1 MLKKLLYVFVATT
14 LVTSQMAFAFSPK
27 EVETYFNGPSISA
40 ITSSEATLSLSS
52 QVLAGITEEE
62 KSGIYFQYGETHQV
76 CIMIYPTPEYCL
88 PKKTEV
94 GKTNVVIT
102 NLKPNTSYTV
112 TYKRDNTIRC
122 ITTPCPGNEFES
134 LSVEFTTSAK
144 NTDNGNNP
152 KFTKYLG
159 MGSRGSEVYTLQNL
173 LIQSGYLKV
182 SATGYFGVL
191 TLKAVKEFQR
201 ANNIVPVG
209 FVGPVTR
216 AALNSLSVISVGAGA
231 EVFEGTVTAYST
243 QCFVDAECSITVDG
257 KKVVTTIGRKQG
269 AVGQVTGIPDFGTI
283 ENNIGAHAKVY
294 AMKTN
299 TGYTLYGDAN
309 YYVHITPVVKG
320 KLPPG
325 SAAPGDA
332 SALKNNVWVWQK
344 TVMTDGSMVTPK
356 LADKFTVTFTGDDKI
371 SGTTDC
377 NGFFGTYTPASD
389 GIITFGSLASTMMY
403 CEGSQESVF
412 MGEVEKTSRY
422 TFDESG
428 NLVFILGGATG
439 KVFFVKK

>member
-1 MLKKLLYVFVATT
+1 MLKKLLIVSVST
-14 LVTSQMAFAFSPK
+14 LLVSMQMAAAFSPK

-40 ITSSEATLSLSS
+40 ITSSGATLSLSS
-52 QVLAGITEEE
+52 QVLAGITDEE

-94 GKTNVVIT
+94 GKTNVTIT

-144 NTDNGNNP
+144 NADNGNNP
-152 KFTKYLG
+152 KITKYLG
-159 MGSRGSEVYTLQNL
+159 MGSRGPEVYTLQNL

-182 SATGYFGVL
+182 SATGYFGVI

-216 AALNSLSVISVGAGA
+216 AALNSVTLVSVTTGA

-257 KKVVTTIGRKQG
+257 KKVVTTIGWKQG
-269 AVGQVTGIPDFGTI
+269 ALGQVTGIPDFGTI

-294 AMKTN
+294 ALKTE
-299 TGYTLYGDAN
+299 TGYTLYGNAA
-309 YYVHITPVVKG
+309 YYVHITPVAKG

-332 SALKNNVWVWQK
+332 SALKNTWVWQK
-344 TVMTDGSMVTPK
+344 TVMTDGSIVTPK
-356 LADKFTVTFTGDDKI
+356 LADRFTITFTGDDKI

-377 NGFFGTYTPASD
+377 NGFFGSYTRATD
-389 GIITFGSLASTMMY
+389 GIITFGPLASTMMY

-412 MGEVEKTSRY
+412 MGAVQKTSRY
-422 TFDESG
+422 TFDEFG
-428 NLVFILGGATG
+428 NLVLILSGDIG

>member
-1 MLKKLLYVFVATT
+1 MLKKLLIVSVST
-14 LVTSQMAFAFSPK
+14 LLVSMQMAFAFSPK
-27 EVETYFNGPSISA
+27 EITEYFNGPSISA
-40 ITSSEATLSLSS
+40 ITSSGATLSLSS
-52 QVLAGITEEE
+52 QVLAGITDEE

-94 GKTNVVIT
+94 GKTNVTIT

-134 LSVEFTTSAK
+134 LSVEFKTRAV
-144 NTDNGNNP
+144 DVENGANS
-152 KFTKYLG
+152 KIVKYLN
-159 MGSRGSEVYTLQNL
+159 MGSRGPEVYTLQNL

-182 SATGYFGVL
+182 SATGYFGVI

-216 AALNSLSVISVGAGA
+216 AALNSVTLVSVTTGA

-269 AVGQVTGIPDFGTI
+269 ALGQVTGIPDFGTI

-294 AMKTN
+294 ALKTD
-299 TGYTLYGDAN
+299 TGYTLYGNAA

-332 SALKNNVWVWQK
+332 SALKNTWVWQK
-344 TVMTDGSMVTPK
+344 TVMTDGSIVTPK
-356 LADKFTVTFTGDDKI
+356 LADRFTVTFTGDDKI

-377 NGFFGTYTPASD
+377 NGFFGSYTRATD
-389 GIITFGSLASTMMY
+389 GIITFGPLASTMMY

-412 MGEVEKTSRY
+412 MGAVQKTSRY
-422 TFDESG
+422 TFDEFG
-428 NLVFILGGATG
+428 NLVLILSGDIG